1 MYKTLSMSLLITML
15 VGCSSTTAL
24 KHFDKNELE
33 IKALQYTKKADLII
47 NNEQKILLWGTY
59 LNNIDIKKFNSE
71 DESFLVSI
79 YFVNQESQDLNENV
93 YSFSLNEHR
102 AKSVEEIKI
111 TDKKYKDILFKNT
124 WGKYYLVR
132 FDNIKNNYKLTL
144 SLNDLKNN
152 SAILNFEK

>member
-1 MYKTLSMSLLITML
+1 MYKTLSISLLITTL

-33 IKALQYTKKADLII
+33 VKALQYTKNADLII
-47 NNEQKILLWGTY
+47 NNEQKVLLWGTY
-59 LNNIDIKKFNSE
+59 LNNIDIKRFNSK

-79 YFVNQESQDLNENV
+79 YFVNQENQDLNKNV
-93 YSFSLNEHR
+93 YSFTLNEQK
-102 AKSVEEIKI
+102 AQSVEEIKI

-124 WGKYYLVR
+124 WGKYYLIK

-152 SAILNFEK
+152 SAKLNFEK

>member
-59 LNNIDIKKFNSE
+59 LNNIDIKKFNSK
-71 DESFLVSI
+71 DELFLVSI
-79 YFVNQESQDLNENV
+79 YFVNQESQDLNKNV
-93 YSFSLNEHR
+93 YSFTLNEQK
-102 AKSVEEIKI
+102 AQSVEEIKI

>member
-59 LNNIDIKKFNSE
+59 LNNIDIKKFNSK
-71 DESFLVSI
+71 DELFLVSI
-79 YFVNQESQDLNENV
+79 YFVNQESQDLNKNV
-93 YSFSLNEHR
+93 YSFTLNEQK
-102 AKSVEEIKI
+102 AQSVEEIKI

-144 SLNDLKNN
+144 SLNNLKNN

>member
-71 DESFLVSI
+71 DESFLISI

-93 YSFSLNEHR
+93 YSFSLNEHS